1 MAEYTLDK
9 LLSDLQRGT
18 YTPKTEQELQGIA
31 DRRYQSYY
39 DQQRLGATQAAES
52 TGLALDQ
59 QLKQLGQQYG
69 KQREQSAQNYAQAY
83 SQTGN
88 TMLQRGMQRSSYGAQ
103 TQANIALAGNKAQ
116 QEISSNEQMAN
127 QNIGEQQTLLAQ
139 QLAQQLRQ
147 YSASQAAD
155 TLAYI
160 DELEA
165 REYDRGTTSQDR
177 SNSLAMQIYQFAN
190 QEKQQNQEQQNW
202 LAQFNESVRQ
212 YNETAAKS
220 TGSGRG
226 GTGDDKPPADTPPA
240 GPGSGLFD
248 DLNKYKPVD
257 MLVNSRTGNSFLS
270 ENIAKSGIK
279 TVPITTNPIS
289 SQTAALQKQI
299 DKFRIG
305 LPAKPVVTKA
315 NTGR

>member
-69 KQREQSAQNYAQAY
+69 KQREQSAQNYQQAY
-83 SQTGN
+83 SQSSRG
-88 TMLQRGMQRSSYGAQ
+88 MLQRGMQRSSYGAA
-103 TQANIALAGNKAQ
+103 TLGNISTAGNKAQ
-116 QEISSNEQMAN
+116 QEITDNEQMAN
-127 QNIGEQQTLLAQ
+127 QNIGEQQALLAQ

-165 REYDRGTTSQDR
+165 REYDRGATSQDR

-190 QEKQQNQEQQNW
+190 QEKQQNQAQANW

-212 YNETAAKS
+212 YNATAAKS
-220 TGSGRG
+220 TSSGRG
-226 GTGDDKPPADTPPA
+226 NTGGDKPPADTPPA

-248 DLNKYKPVD
+248 GLNAYTP
-257 MLVNSRTGNSFLS
+257 
-270 ENIAKSGIK
+270 
-279 TVPITTNPIS
+279 P
-289 SQTAALQKQI
+289 AAAAPQRAPQS
-299 DKFRIG
+299 
-305 LPAKPVVTKA
+305 VTKTLTSTTKKA
-315 NTGR
+315 PKKEVTLYEW

>member
-69 KQREQSAQNYAQAY
+69 KQREQSAQNYQQAY
-83 SQTGN
+83 SQSNRG
-88 TMLQRGMQRSSYGAQ
+88 MLQRGMQRSSYGAQ

-212 YNETAAKS
+212 FNGQMAAKS
-220 TGSGRG
+220 APSGGGSSTTR
-226 GTGDDKPPADTPPA
+226 TAAQQTPPAA
-240 GPGSGLFD
+240 GPGSGLLD
-248 DLNKYKPVD
+248 ALNAYTPP
-257 MLVNSRTGNSFLS
+257 
-270 ENIAKSGIK
+270 A
-279 TVPITTNPIS
+279 
-289 SQTAALQKQI
+289 TAAPQRAPQS
-299 DKFRIG
+299 
-305 LPAKPVVTKA
+305 VTKTLTSTTKKA
-315 NTGR
+315 PKKEVTLYEW

>member
-1 MAEYTLDK
+1 MSRA
-9 LLSDLQRGT
+9 
-18 YTPKTEQELQGIA
+18 
-31 DRRYQSYY
+31 RRIT
-39 DQQRLGATQAAES
+39 R
-52 TGLALDQ
+52 
-59 QLKQLGQQYG
+59 K
-69 KQREQSAQNYAQAY
+69 AY
-83 SQTGN
+83 SQRQPGPCCSAACSDPATARRRKG
-88 TMLQRGMQRSSYGAQ
+88 
-103 TQANIALAGNKAQ
+103 NIALAGNKAQ
-116 QEISSNEQMAN
+116 QEIAANEQMAN

-220 TGSGRG
+220 TSSGG
-226 GTGDDKPPADTPPA
+226 GGNWRWHTAARHTPPA
-240 GPGSGLFD
+240 PGGSGL
-248 DLNKYKPVD
+248 L
-257 MLVNSRTGNSFLS
+257 M
-270 ENIAKSGIK
+270 
-279 TVPITTNPIS
+279 IS
-289 SQTAALQKQI
+289 TSINL
-299 DKFRIG
+299 
-305 LPAKPVVTKA
+305 
-315 NTGR
+315 